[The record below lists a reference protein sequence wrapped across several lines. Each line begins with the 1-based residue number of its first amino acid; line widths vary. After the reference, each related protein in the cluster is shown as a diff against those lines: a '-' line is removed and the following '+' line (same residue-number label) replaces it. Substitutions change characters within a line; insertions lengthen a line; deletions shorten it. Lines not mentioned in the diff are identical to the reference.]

1 MRITQHKAVFIRQ
14 GATDHVSVALTS
26 VRSSQSLIR
35 SSGCDGQADI
45 TRNDRSSIRASRCQR
60 TSQNPCGRTDGSRRR
75 TSNPC
80 RRTARFPFGGQ
91 CSHAATG
98 KTMLPRR
105 FRCSGRRRPCAP
117 DRLATGRRGSA
128 CVHAP
133 GSPGT
138 ERSMAVSSS
147 DPFWLLCAIR
157 RVMSAERD
165 FLVSTDKPFQAS

>member
-1 MRITQHKAVFIRQ
+1 METVLSCDRKRAEANERAAVAAAIREAIQ
-14 GATDHVSVALTS
+14 
-26 VRSSQSLIR
+26 RSGLSQ
-35 SSGCDGQADI
+35 AEF
-45 TRNDRSSIRASRCQR
+45 ASRIGTSPSRLSHLRFRESDSCQR

-157 RVMSAERD
+157 WVVSAERD
-165 FLVSTDKPFQAS
+165 FLVSTDK